1 MLNLQGN
8 KNVAAFT
15 GYTRINLNS
24 ASRFRPIKKP
34 AVEVAALNYVSN
46 LFYNNREHAG
56 SVRLYEENYK
66 KKPKLNTKRLVEA
79 AYRSYRKWFEKVK
92 EIGIGKA
99 REQKIDPLDGSGIS
113 WS

>member
-1 MLNLQGN
+1 
-8 KNVAAFT
+8 
-15 GYTRINLNS
+15 
-24 ASRFRPIKKP
+24 
-34 AVEVAALNYVSN
+34 
-46 LFYNNREHAG
+46 
-56 SVRLYEENYK
+56 VRLYEENYK

-92 EIGIGKA
+92 EIGLGKA